1 MSGEGKTPDF
11 RYRWVKFDEG
21 GWGVFVEYD
30 QGPHIGWWRLVAE
43 FQFEQRARDYAE
55 YENHLLDCFGRDDEP
70 DPWRHGD
77 ETIPENPPEIPQS
90 NVSVERLEQEIVDTL
105 VAVGECVDDDP
116 AEMPRLVQRVE
127 GAPAR
132 GRWPLDLTGHRF
144 GSLVAVELS
153 DRVSQNRHRHWRCRC
168 DCGNVIE
175 ARADHLRYGYSK
187 SCGCERGAKV
197 PVPAMPPPDP
207 LSDKPCARCGAML
220 PLRRAKN
227 PKAKYCSTEC
237 SAAAEKE
244 RIEARLAGQ
253 VSTPALAAESIQD
266 QTPEPPPLAVGE
278 LPSPKPDSTG
288 LRAAEQAEID
298 RFIAERGVTK
308 LPGVGDP
315 EFKEVKQLVYD
326 MRARKY
332 TRPEPKTPA
341 DPTEAGTAGAHHG
354 GE

>member
-11 RYRWVKFDEG
+11 RYRWAKFDEG

-30 QGPHIGWWRLVAE
+30 QGSHAGWWRLVAE
-43 FQFEQRARDYAE
+43 FQFEHRARDYAE
-55 YENHLLDCFGRDDEP
+55 YENHLLDSFGRDDEP

-77 ETIPENPPEIPQS
+77 ETIPEDPPELPQS
-90 NVSVERLEQEIVDTL
+90 NVSVERLEQEIADTL
-105 VAVGECVDDDP
+105 DAVEDYGETP
-116 AEMPRLVQRVE
+116 PRLVERAE

-132 GRWPLDLTGHRF
+132 GRWPLDLTGQRF

-153 DRVSQNRHRHWRCRC
+153 GRVSQNRHRHWRCRC

-187 SCGCERGAKV
+187 SCGCERAPAET
-197 PVPAMPPPDP
+197 PVPATTPPEP
-207 LSDKPCARCGAML
+207 LSDKPCVRCGAML

-227 PKAKYCSTEC
+227 PKAKYCSPEC

-244 RIEARLAGQ
+244 RIEARLAEP
-253 VSTPALAAESIQD
+253 VAPVAPIERIQD
-266 QTPEPPPLAVGE
+266 QAPEP
-278 LPSPKPDSTG
+278 PSPKPDSVG
-288 LRAAEQAEID
+288 GPRATEQAEID

-315 EFKEVKQLVYD
+315 EFKEVQPLVYD
-326 MRARKY
+326 IRARKY
-332 TRPEPKTPA
+332 TRPETASPA
-341 DPTEAGTAGAHHG
+341 TDTSRQHAG
-354 GE
+354 EDDR